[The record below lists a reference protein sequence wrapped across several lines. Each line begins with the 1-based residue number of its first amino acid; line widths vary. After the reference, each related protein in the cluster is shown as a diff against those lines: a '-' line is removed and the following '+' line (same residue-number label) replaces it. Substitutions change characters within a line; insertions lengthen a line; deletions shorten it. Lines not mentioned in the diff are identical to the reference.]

1 LFTEYLAAT
10 VDLTAGAILV
20 ATAESP
26 HVEVHAA
33 LATPALALGALWG
46 TFAAIRT
53 VKNVERA
60 KQARSYAV
68 QPLSATTRDGGLVV
82 GLAGRF

>member
-1 LFTEYLAAT
+1 
-10 VDLTAGAILV
+10 
-20 ATAESP
+20 
-26 HVEVHAA
+26 
-33 LATPALALGALWG
+33 
-46 TFAAIRT
+46 